1 MSEYKRFLNQARQKI
16 DDLAHHSKINKAIST
31 YDAKVDEMRQSQF
44 RNWEQAR
51 TNARQIKN
59 YVLNSL
65 PQLLQKFEQNISAR
79 GVTVLWAETAAE
91 ACNYFLQIAREYQAK
106 KIIKSKSMTTE
117 EIAFN
122 EMCEQ
127 HGLEV
132 WESDLGELIV
142 QLAGEKPYHIVT
154 PAMHKSTAE
163 ISQLFHEKLGSP
175 LTDSAAELTMVARKH
190 LRQAYVTADIGVTG
204 ANFLLAEEG
213 AIGLTE
219 NEGNGRLS
227 TACPPVHVVFAGI
240 EKIIPSQSE
249 LALFLPLL
257 ATSGTGQQI
266 TCYNSIIRGPRRQ
279 NESDGPQKM
288 YVILLDNGRSQLYG
302 EPHFREILRCIRCG
316 ACLNA
321 CPVFRLAGGHT
332 YHTPYQGPVGAVLT
346 PHLQGWAN
354 WYHLPLASS
363 LCAACSSVCPVHI
376 ELHQLLLENRW
387 QAYQNGYGGLFWNI
401 ALKTWA
407 YFFARRHRLDMVSK
421 PLRRWGIY
429 FTRFLPAGKR
439 KRVPVLPRKSFK
451 EIWMENEQQG

>member
-1 MSEYKRFLNQARQKI
+1 MSEYNRFLSQAKQKI
-16 DDLAHHSKINKAIST
+16 DDVSHHLKINKAIST
-31 YDAKVDEMRQSQF
+31 YDTKVDEMKQSQF
-44 RNWEQAR
+44 KNWEDTRLHAQQ
-51 TNARQIKN
+51 TKK
-59 YVLNSL
+59 YVLDTL
-65 PQLLQKFEQNISAR
+65 PQLLQKFEQNITAH
-79 GVTVLWAETAAE
+79 GVTVYWAETAAE
-91 ACNYFLQIAREYQAK
+91 ARQYFLQIVHEHQAK

-175 LTDSAAELTMVARKH
+175 QTDSAAELTMVARKH
-190 LRQAYVTADIGVTG
+190 LRQAYITADIGVTG

-213 AIGLTE
+213 AVGLTE
-219 NEGNGRLS
+219 NEGNGRLTTS
-227 TACPPVHVVFAGI
+227 CPPIHVVFAGI
-240 EKIIPSQSE
+240 EKIIPSLSD

-266 TCYNSIIRGPRRQ
+266 TCYNSIIRGPRGKT
-279 NESDGPQKM
+279 ELDGPQKM
-288 YVILLDNGRSQLYG
+288 YVILLDNGRSQIYSDL
-302 EPHFREILRCIRCG
+302 HFREILRCIRCG

-332 YHTPYQGPVGAVLT
+332 YHTPYQGPVGSVLT
-346 PHLQGWAN
+346 PHLQGWAS
-354 WYHLPLASS
+354 WSHLPFASS
-363 LCAACSSVCPVHI
+363 LCAACSSVCPVRI

-387 QAYQNGYGGLFWNI
+387 RAYQTNNVSLFWKI
-401 ALKTWA
+401 AIKLWA
-407 YFFARRHRLDMVSK
+407 YFFRQRNRLEIIAGPIRK
-421 PLRRWGIY
+421 WGGH
-429 FTRFLPAGKR
+429 FTRFLPAGKK
-439 KRVPVLPRKSFK
+439 KRIPDLPEKSFK
-451 EIWMENEQQG
+451 ELWMENEQQR